1 MEEKKVTMLNREL
14 KKCCME
20 NVKEPCFAC
29 KETGYC
35 KLLTDTKFE
44 QTCPFYKTQA
54 EYERGLLLYGDGL
67 DYMGHKRK

>member
-20 NVKEPCFAC
+20 NVEPCFAC

-67 DYMGHKRK
+67 DYIMGHKRK